1 MRTTRDVFY
10 LFFRIEGFFVSLSSV
25 GHLVLGGGA
34 LVLLLVAVQDLAAA
48 FGDPLDGRVGFLGA
62 VLHLERA
69 FDGSGR
75 RAQEKKTVFPDS
87 SEGQRKESRREG

>member
-1 MRTTRDVFY
+1 M
-10 LFFRIEGFFVSLSSV
+10 
-25 GHLVLGGGA
+25 VLGGGA

-75 RAQEKKTVFPDS
+75 RAQEIKRCFQTAARDRGKNRGERDERGRSDDGETSLPVDKRPS
-87 SEGQRKESRREG
+87 G